1 MATGMNFDLVN
12 YSGAIYTKSVTSTP
26 FLNMIGEPRYTR
38 SNEFVVNQEYS
49 LKSPSQPEITEQ
61 GSLTAPEADSVKRT
75 QATNVTQAFHES
87 ISVSYMRES
96 NMGQLSGVNIAGQQE
111 NPASELQF
119 QTAAA
124 MQKIR
129 NDIEYTFIN
138 GTYQKATSNTEANKT
153 RGILE
158 AIVTNAVAESGA
170 VSPSTI
176 RSVLSGFF
184 KKMYDSNTDIDGYV
198 LLVNSDIKAAISLA
212 YEGSGYIQMGADM
225 AGISIQK
232 LMTDFGTVNLALSHT
247 MPQNTALCFNPAVV
261 HPVEQVTPGKGNFF
275 LEPLA
280 KKGASQDYQIFG
292 QIGLDHGFEKLH
304 GKLTF
309 SGS

>member
-275 LEPLA
+275 FEPLA